1 MGFLDRLRVPERA
14 SSSAPSGGGSLAR
27 DARAMRM
34 ALIALN
40 AEREQLDPGR
50 AEVDLRGLTADLLEG
65 EVAPPTADVALL
77 VRHGVDAE
85 TFYDKEL
92 ARSWEGLDE
101 NQRAARVQQFVDLAL
116 MLEDADQD
124 MQVPEPGADA
134 GGRAHQGAAAGVR
147 GRRDLRAHAADRERS
162 VLAGLSRLSAG

>member
-1 MGFLDRLRVPERA
+1 MGFLDRLRAPERA

-27 DARAMRM
+27 DARAMRT

-77 VRHGVDAE
+77 VRHGVDAA

-101 NQRAARVQQFVDLAL
+101 NHRAGRVEQFVGLAL

-124 MQVPEPGADA
+124 MQVPD
-134 GGRAHQGAAAGVR
+134 Q
-147 GRRDLRAHAADRERS
+147 ERM
-162 VLAGLSRLSAG
+162 LAGARTKALLLAFAVDETYGLMRQIENDPASLI